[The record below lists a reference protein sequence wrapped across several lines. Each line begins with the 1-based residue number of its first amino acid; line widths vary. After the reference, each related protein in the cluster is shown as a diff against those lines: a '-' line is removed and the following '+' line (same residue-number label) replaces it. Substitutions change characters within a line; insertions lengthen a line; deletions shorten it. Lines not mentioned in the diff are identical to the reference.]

1 MLFIFMRKFFLL
13 CALLSCL
20 YSATLNITPR
30 QPLQGNSVKLEL
42 LTETAVR
49 NASVV
54 FRGKTIPLYLSAPNK
69 YTTMLGTYMDWPT
82 GDYRMTVSYQMNGR
96 RYELP
101 AIFTLQNGQF
111 DVETLVIS
119 RQKQEEGATDMT
131 ALAKENATL
140 GAAFRAW
147 KQGSY
152 ADGAFVF
159 PLTDAKTPVT
169 SPYGVQR
176 HYKNHQGQPLY
187 SWAHRGIDYAAVLNT
202 PVYAAQN
209 GIIAVAEQMQV
220 HGGTIVIDHGQ
231 GIMSIY
237 NHLAKINVKKDQY
250 VTKNALIG
258 YSGNTGHTTGPH
270 LHYGLSVHD
279 VRVNPQ
285 EWFGKKW

>member
-1 MLFIFMRKFFLL
+1 VKNLFLF
-13 CALLSCL
+13 CALLSCV

-42 LTETAVR
+42 LTETAVK

-54 FRGKTIPLYLSAPNK
+54 FHGKTIPLYLSAPNK

-82 GDYRMTVSYQMNGR
+82 GDYTLTVSYKINNRLYDM
-96 RYELP
+96 P
-101 AIFTLQNGQF
+101 AIITLQNGRF

-119 RQKQEEGATDMT
+119 QQKQEEGATDMT
-131 ALAKENATL
+131 VLSKENVTL
-140 GAAFRAW
+140 GTAFRAW
-147 KQGSY
+147 KSGSY
-152 ADGAFVF
+152 IDGTFVF
-159 PLTDAKTPVT
+159 PLQNAKTPVT

-176 HYKNHQGQPLY
+176 HYQNHRGQPLY
-187 SWAHRGIDYAAVLNT
+187 SWAHRGVDYAAALNT

-209 GIIAVAEQMQV
+209 GIISVAEQMQV

-231 GIMSIY
+231 GVLSIY
-237 NHLAKINVKKDQY
+237 NHLNKITVKKDQY